1 MKFTYLPRTIFYL
14 LFFFA
19 VPVAKIPAQEVPAN
33 IIYDGYRAGFDIGS
47 QGVKLSVIGFY
58 HQNGKL
64 KYRLIYDRQETV
76 GLVKGME
83 LNSGK
88 LRAVDIQEAVAT
100 VQEMMRD
107 AFDVF
112 GLTNRDF
119 IIYTSSGI
127 NLATNVSDV
136 NALTQKMLGMT
147 TVTDMPT
154 KVEATYSVRAGL
166 AREDFERAILVDVG
180 GGNLKGGILQPYINA
195 AGVTRFTFKSYTIE
209 LGARRLSERILLR
222 NPNLTEYPNLL
233 KKMVEDS
240 IAPLIRM
247 SLNDN
252 PGIKDLSRS
261 MVYLT
266 GGAAYQFITWRYPE
280 KVQNEIVEFTLD
292 DFGQFVEM
300 LYSLTGW
307 IDWQSRTFAMIKD
320 VKLRE
325 QIERDH
331 IKASRRVYNREGC
344 LAGTLLAQQVFREI
358 GGLNTKTFYFTRD
371 AYWIN
376 ALVFDTYKDE
386 FKR

>member
-136 NALTQKMLGMT
+136 NALTQKTLGMT

-180 GGNLKGGILQPYINA
+180 GGNLKGGILQPYVNA

-233 KKMVEDS
+233 KTMVEDS

-300 LYSLTGW
+300 LYSPTGW

-386 FKR
+386 FKK

>member
-136 NALTQKMLGMT
+136 NALTQKTLGMT
-147 TVTDMPT
+147 TITDMPT

-195 AGVTRFTFKSYTIE
+195 AGETRFTFKSYTIE

-280 KVQNEIVEFTLD
+280 KVRDEIVEFTLD

-358 GGLNTKTFYFTRD
+358 GGLSTKTFYFTRD

>member
-1 MKFTYLPRTIFYL
+1 MKSTYLPRTIFYL

-19 VPVAKIPAQEVPAN
+19 VPVAKTPAQEVPAN
-33 IIYDGYRAGFDIGS
+33 ITYDGYRGGFDIGS

-136 NALTQKMLGMT
+136 NALTQKTLGMT
-147 TVTDMPT
+147 TITDMPT

-195 AGVTRFTFKSYTIE
+195 AGETRFTFKSYTIE

-280 KVQNEIVEFTLD
+280 KVRDEIVEFTLD
-292 DFGQFVEM
+292 DLGQFVEM

>member
-1 MKFTYLPRTIFYL
+1 MKSMYLPRTIFYL

-19 VPVAKIPAQEVPAN
+19 VPVAKTPAQEVPAN
-33 IIYDGYRAGFDIGS
+33 ITYDGYRAGFDIGS

-136 NALTQKMLGMT
+136 NALTQKTLGMT
-147 TVTDMPT
+147 TITDMPT

-233 KKMVEDS
+233 KTMVEDS

-280 KVQNEIVEFTLD
+280 KVRDEIVEFTLD

>member
-1 MKFTYLPRTIFYL
+1 MKSTYLPRTIFYL

-19 VPVAKIPAQEVPAN
+19 VPVAKTPAQEVPAN
-33 IIYDGYRAGFDIGS
+33 ITYDGYRGGFDIGS

-136 NALTQKMLGMT
+136 NALTQKTLGMT
-147 TVTDMPT
+147 TITDMPT

-195 AGVTRFTFKSYTIE
+195 AGETRFTFKSYTIE

-280 KVQNEIVEFTLD
+280 KVRDEIVEFTLD